1 MKRLSSKRAKALAIT
16 NEVREAVYKRDNGR
30 CVFCHRPGNPEAH
43 FIPRSLGGLGIE
55 QNILTLCRECHRR
68 FDQGTQNERNWMRKV
83 LRGYLQEHYTDW
95 NEDSLIY
102 HKEGL

>member
-16 NEVREAVYKRDNGR
+16 DEVREAAYRRDRGR

-43 FIPRSLGGLGIE
+43 YIPRSKGGLGTE
-55 QNILTLCRECHRR
+55 RNILTLCRECHRR
-68 FDQGTQNERNWMRKV
+68 YDQGTQNERNWMRSV
-83 LRGYLQEHYTDW
+83 FRDYLKEKYTDW
-95 NEDSLIY
+95 DEDSLIY